1 VENVDQSILKV
12 WQLATDP
19 ILALAHTVTSALP
32 NLFGAL
38 LLLGAGYLLGRA
50 VGWGV
55 RRVAAGAG
63 LDTLADKA
71 GLSAFL
77 QRWGAE
83 RPLSELL
90 GGLVFAFVFLAFILS
105 AAEALGLE
113 AASSAVGQVM
123 LFLPKFAAAM
133 FVLVLGLMVASWLSA
148 AVRRMADGV
157 GLEYA
162 ATLQRFAMGVLTALV
177 VLVAVDQL
185 DIRIILLQEIIAI
198 LLGALGVA
206 LALSLGLGTRTL
218 SSQIISGVYVRD
230 LVQEGDRIE
239 LGDLRAVVVE
249 VGTVK
254 TLVRLDD
261 GRILTLPNARLIR
274 ESFTIDRAGDKG

>member
-1 VENVDQSILKV
+1 MENVDQSILQV

-32 NLFGAL
+32 NLLGAL
-38 LLLGAGYLLGRA
+38 LLLGAGYLLGKA

-63 LDTLADKA
+63 LDTLAEKV

-77 QRWGAE
+77 QRWGAA
-83 RPLSELL
+83 RPLSDLL
-90 GGLVFAFVFLAFILS
+90 GWLVFAFVFLAFILS
-105 AAEALGLE
+105 AADALGLE
-113 AASSAVGQVM
+113 AASTAVGQVM

-198 LLGALGVA
+198 LLAALGVA
-206 LALSLGLGTRTL
+206 LALSLGLGTRAL
-218 SSQIISGVYVRD
+218 SGQIISGVYVRD

-239 LGDLRAVVVE
+239 LGELQAVVVE
-249 VGTVK
+249 VDTVK

-261 GRILTLPNARLIR
+261 GRILTLPNVRLIR
-274 ESFTIDRAGDKG
+274 ESFTIDRPGDKG